1 MKTKEIEVIDCK
13 GYLNFG
19 GLNKIDAKNK
29 YGVQIHHN
37 RKPNWFKRF
46 LMSLVCIY
54 WIDEITTKKV
64 SVWENE

>member
-1 MKTKEIEVIDCK
+1 MKTKEIEVRYI
-13 GYLNFG
+13 GYLSFG
-19 GLNKIDAKNK
+19 ALSKISAKNK
-29 YGVQIHHN
+29 EGVQIFTKI
-37 RKPNWFKRF
+37 KPNWFKRF